1 MQSKNIAKVLI
12 NHLLFSKEMVI
23 LLKWRYCKAPQLTKT
38 LKGIKNNGPNYFY
51 DKLAKHL
58 TTELN
63 GQIDKT
69 DFNNY
74 KSKQKT
80 K

>member
-1 MQSKNIAKVLI
+1 
-12 NHLLFSKEMVI
+12 MVI

-74 KSKQKT
+74 KSKQKNQV
-80 K
+80 KQSI

>member
-1 MQSKNIAKVLI
+1 
-12 NHLLFSKEMVI
+12 MVI
-23 LLKWRYCKAPQLTKT
+23 LLKWRYLRPQLTKT

-51 DKLAKHL
+51 DKPKHL

-69 DFNNY
+69 DF
-74 KSKQKT
+74 
-80 K
+80 